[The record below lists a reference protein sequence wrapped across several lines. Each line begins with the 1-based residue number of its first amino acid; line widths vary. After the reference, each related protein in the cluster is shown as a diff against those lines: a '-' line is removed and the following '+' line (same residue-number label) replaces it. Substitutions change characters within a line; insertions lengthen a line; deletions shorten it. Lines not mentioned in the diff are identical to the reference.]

1 MDLFLQQL
9 IGGIA
14 SGSLYGILALGIVLI
29 YRSTGTL
36 NFAQGQMAMFSTF
49 VAWSALSTAMGFWP
63 AFFLTLLSA
72 MAMGALVEWLIVR
85 RVEGTSQLNSLIVA
99 LGLFLVF
106 DGLALYIWGPLPKG
120 FGPFSVFSG
129 ERPAPV
135 GSA

>member
-49 VAWSALSTAMGFWP
+49 VAWSAIEHGQWDS
-63 AFFLTLLSA
+63 
-72 MAMGALVEWLIVR
+72 
-85 RVEGTSQLNSLIVA
+85 
-99 LGLFLVF
+99 
-106 DGLALYIWGPLPKG
+106 GPL
-120 FGPFSVFSG
+120 SS
-129 ERPAPV
+129 
-135 GSA
+135 